1 MIKYSGYSVDGG
13 WSDWSE
19 CSKKCGG
26 GWKKRS
32 CTDPAPAHGGADC
45 SKGYGPGD
53 KESCNTKDCPG
64 KYNK

>member
-1 MIKYSGYSVDGG
+1 MKKTKVDGG
-13 WSDWSE
+13 WSEWSE
-19 CSKKCGG
+19 CSKQCGG

-45 SKGYGPGD
+45 LIEGYGPGD